1 VKQLAEDQTP
11 TYQKMETERIQR
23 CLALLK
29 YFQGALDQA
38 KTPPITPSH
47 RRQFIND
54 TLLSLAWKSQS
65 LLCKDPLAGYMDA
78 THLPRELMD
87 IVMTYVGLTN
97 LQKTGSSLAEFYRIQ
112 HKATEERENRRV
124 FDAQTVWFEKHEP
137 KIRIGLLVTLCVV
150 TIVAVVWLR
159 SYAREMIAM
168 EDVI

>member
-1 VKQLAEDQTP
+1 MILSS
-11 TYQKMETERIQR
+11 
-23 CLALLK
+23 LSL
-29 YFQGALDQA
+29 G
-38 KTPPITPSH
+38 SH
-47 RRQFIND
+47 RVCCAKIR
-54 TLLSLAWKSQS
+54 W
-65 LLCKDPLAGYMDA
+65 PGMDA